1 MFIFI
6 IRSIITYFILFVIL
20 RIMGKRQ
27 VGELQPFEL
36 VITLM
41 LAELAILPMQETGLS
56 LVNGIVPLLTLVT
69 IHFFLSFL
77 SRKSIIARKLVCGN
91 PIIVINPNGIQF
103 EKLRDL
109 NMNINELQ
117 EGLRGAGYFNFDEI
131 AYAII
136 ETNGKLSVLPKSAFR
151 PTTPE
156 DFKKNVKPA
165 SMDMALL
172 IDGKLLKNNM
182 KQCNV
187 TEKTIVKYLKKTNI
201 MRKKDCLLVSINSNG
216 TLYVQPKNAPYKTY
230 QICYKGGIL
239 K

>member
-56 LVNGIVPLLTLVT
+56 LVNGVVPLLTLVT

-77 SRKSIIARKLVCGN
+77 SRKSIVIRKLVCGN
-91 PIIVINPNGIQF
+91 PVIVINPNGIQF
-103 EKLRDL
+103 DRLKDL
-109 NMNINELQ
+109 NMNINDLQ
-117 EGLRGAGYFNFDEI
+117 EALRGAGYFNFDEI
-131 AYAII
+131 AYAVV
-136 ETNGKLSVLPKSAFR
+136 ETNGKLSILPKSAFR
-151 PTTPE
+151 PATPN
-156 DFKKNVKPA
+156 DLHKNVSPA

-182 KQCNV
+182 QQCNV
-187 TEKTIVKYLKKTNI
+187 TEKTIVHYLKKTHIKN
-201 MRKKDCLLVSINSNG
+201 KKDCLLVSVNSSG
-216 TLYVQPKNAPYKTY
+216 TLYIQPKRAPYKTY
-230 QICYKGGIL
+230 QINYKGGIL

>member
-1 MFIFI
+1 MSIFI
-6 IRSIITYFILFVIL
+6 IRSIITYFILFFIL

-69 IHFFLSFL
+69 IHFLLSFL
-77 SRKSIIARKLVCGN
+77 SRKSIFARKIVCGN
-91 PIIVINPNGIQF
+91 PVIVINPDGIQF
-103 EKLRDL
+103 KKLKDL

-117 EGLRGAGYFNFDEI
+117 EALRGAGYFTFKEV

-136 ETNGKLSVLPKSAFR
+136 ETNGKLSVLPKSMYR
-151 PTTPE
+151 PTTPA
-156 DFKKNVKPA
+156 DFNKTVEP
-165 SMDMALL
+165 SSIDMTLM
-172 IDGKLLKNNM
+172 IDGTLLKNNM

-187 TEKTIVKYLKKTNI
+187 SEKFVVQYLKKAGI
-201 MRKKDCLLVSINSNG
+201 KRKKDCLLVSINNNG
-216 TLYVQPKNAPYKTY
+216 LLYIQPKYAPYKTY
-230 QICYKGGIL
+230 EVSYKGGVL